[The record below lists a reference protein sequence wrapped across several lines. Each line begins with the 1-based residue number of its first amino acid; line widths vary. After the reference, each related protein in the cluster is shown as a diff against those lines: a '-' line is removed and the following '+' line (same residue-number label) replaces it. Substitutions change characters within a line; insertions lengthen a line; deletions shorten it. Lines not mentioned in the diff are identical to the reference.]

1 MAYTDRHG
9 DLTGVIPEECVHMAK
24 LREFKVDFI
33 TDLKSESVD
42 FTTEAISIVPV
53 ASQKSNLSNLYTT
66 PRFWTNLTSRVI
78 LQNPGLQE
86 YGALSTNGYTTGDS
100 KMTWPGYLSQVAM
113 LGTNAM
119 KVLTCCIFSR

>member
-42 FTTEAISIVPV
+42 FTTV
-53 ASQKSNLSNLYTT
+53 AHTL
-66 PRFWTNLTSRVI
+66 V
-78 LQNPGLQE
+78 
-86 YGALSTNGYTTGDS
+86 
-100 KMTWPGYLSQVAM
+100 
-113 LGTNAM
+113 
-119 KVLTCCIFSR
+119 